1 MWSKLASACCLV
13 LSACASPHET
23 EPQAVSLG
31 GDVVRAMLEADVGR
45 LVGLSRDCF
54 SEQAVIPLHV
64 VGSEC
69 ERPAELFGKPVVD
82 YDESR
87 MRFDARREGRV
98 RFEVLEAARDRV
110 RVEIRKEGRHGMVAE
125 TWVLLSQGTWCL
137 GEL

>member
-87 MRFDARREGRV
+87 MRFDAGREWRRRRTSGCTCQDGGHRGR
-98 RFEVLEAARDRV
+98 RLDGRLAPFSGDPRTLGIRRD
-110 RVEIRKEGRHGMVAE
+110 
-125 TWVLLSQGTWCL
+125 GT
-137 GEL
+137 